1 MSSGKRSTGSPK
13 TIIPEPCARPDR
25 APLAPLQHSPFHAP
39 DLLESRLLPSRETTP
54 GRRRLIPDMK
64 SLRNSELEAS
74 VIDWPVHMQRALDL
88 ARHVITA
95 TPNPR
100 VGCVLVKDNEVVG
113 EGWHRGPGLPHAEVV
128 ALEQAG
134 VNAQGATA
142 FVSLEPCAH
151 HGRTGPCCE
160 ALHAAG
166 IEQVVLPIVDPNPQ
180 VSGKGIA
187 YLEGNGIEVIR
198 LSDFAAAAS
207 SINPGFMRRMET
219 GLPFV
224 RLKLAMSLDGRTALA
239 NGESKWITGAGARS
253 DVQLLRAGSSAVVTG
268 IGTVLADDPQ
278 LNVRLEDLDI
288 PETQKL
294 TNEDN
299 LAMQPLRV
307 VLDSQI
313 QTPDTSKIVNTE
325 GRVIIFGSTGGVSRC
340 TAPGNN
346 VELVA
351 VDCPDGRVDLRSV
364 LHSLATDFACN
375 EILVEAGP
383 TLSGA
388 FLDAGLVDELIIYM
402 APKIFGAD
410 ARPLFDSTGLQ
421 SLAEARQF
429 MIEEVTVVGDD
440 LKIIL
445 SPQVK
450 S

>member
-1 MSSGKRSTGSPK
+1 
-13 TIIPEPCARPDR
+13 
-25 APLAPLQHSPFHAP
+25 
-39 DLLESRLLPSRETTP
+39 
-54 GRRRLIPDMK
+54 MK
-64 SLRNSELEAS
+64 SLRNSELDAA

-113 EGWHRGPGLPHAEVV
+113 EGWHQGPGLPHAEVV

-134 VNAQGATA
+134 AAALGATA

-160 ALHAAG
+160 ALHTAG
-166 IEQVVLPIVDPNPQ
+166 VKRVVLAIVDPNPQ
-180 VSGKGIA
+180 VAGKGIA
-187 YLEGNGIEVIR
+187 YLEGNGIEVF
-198 LSDFAAAAS
+198 LLTDFANQARA
-207 SINPGFMRRMET
+207 INPGFMRRMET

-239 NGESKWITGAGARS
+239 NGKSKWITGASARS
-253 DVQLLRAGSSAVVTG
+253 DVQLLRAGSSAVLTG

-278 LNVRLEDLDI
+278 LNVRVEDLDI
-288 PETQKL
+288 SETQRL
-294 TNEDN
+294 TNEAN
-299 LAMQPLRV
+299 LAIQPLRV
-307 VLDSQI
+307 VLDSQL
-313 QTPDTSKIVNTE
+313 QTPDTSKIVTTG
-325 GRVIIFGSTGGVSRC
+325 GRVIIYGASGEVAGRKGL
-340 TAPGNN
+340 AAN
-346 VELVA
+346 VELLA

-364 LHSLATDFACN
+364 LNSLATDFACN

-410 ARPLFDSTGLQ
+410 ARPLFGSTGLQ

-429 MIEEVTVVGDD
+429 TIKDVMEVGED
-440 LKIIL
+440 LRIIL
-445 SPQVK
+445 SPQIK
-450 S
+450 N

>member
-1 MSSGKRSTGSPK
+1 
-13 TIIPEPCARPDR
+13 
-25 APLAPLQHSPFHAP
+25 
-39 DLLESRLLPSRETTP
+39 
-54 GRRRLIPDMK
+54 MK
-64 SLRNSELEAS
+64 SLRNSELDAA

-95 TPNPR
+95 TPNPL

-113 EGWHRGPGLPHAEVV
+113 EGWHQGPGLPHAEVV

-134 VNAQGATA
+134 AAALGATA

-160 ALHAAG
+160 ALHTAG
-166 IEQVVLPIVDPNPQ
+166 VKRVVLAIVDPNPQ
-180 VSGKGIA
+180 VAGKGIA
-187 YLEGNGIEVIR
+187 YLEGNGIEVF
-198 LSDFAAAAS
+198 LLTDFANQARA
-207 SINPGFMRRMET
+207 INPGFMRRMET

-239 NGESKWITGAGARS
+239 NGKSKWITGASARS
-253 DVQLLRAGSSAVVTG
+253 DVQLLRAGSSAVLTG

-278 LNVRLEDLDI
+278 LNVRVEDLDI
-288 PETQKL
+288 SETQRL
-294 TNEDN
+294 TNEAN
-299 LAMQPLRV
+299 LAIQPLRV
-307 VLDSQI
+307 VLDSKL
-313 QTPDTSKIVNTE
+313 QTPDTSKIVTTG
-325 GRVIIFGSTGGVSRC
+325 GRVIIYGASGEVAGRKGL
-340 TAPGNN
+340 AAN
-346 VELVA
+346 VELLA

-364 LHSLATDFACN
+364 LNSLATDFACN

-410 ARPLFDSTGLQ
+410 ARPLFGSTGLQ

-429 MIEEVTVVGDD
+429 TIKDVMEVGED
-440 LKIIL
+440 LRIIL
-445 SPQVK
+445 SPQIK
-450 S
+450 N

>member
-1 MSSGKRSTGSPK
+1 
-13 TIIPEPCARPDR
+13 
-25 APLAPLQHSPFHAP
+25 
-39 DLLESRLLPSRETTP
+39 
-54 GRRRLIPDMK
+54 MK
-64 SLRNSELEAS
+64 SLRNSELDAA

-113 EGWHRGPGLPHAEVV
+113 EGWHQGPGLPHAEVV

-134 VNAQGATA
+134 AAALGATA

-160 ALHAAG
+160 ALHTAG
-166 IEQVVLPIVDPNPQ
+166 VKRVVLAIVDPNPQ
-180 VSGKGIA
+180 VAGKGIA
-187 YLEGNGIEVIR
+187 YLEGNGIEVF
-198 LSDFAAAAS
+198 LLTDFANQARA
-207 SINPGFMRRMET
+207 INPGFMRRMET

-239 NGESKWITGAGARS
+239 NGKSKWITGASARS
-253 DVQLLRAGSSAVVTG
+253 DVQLLRAGSSAVLTG

-278 LNVRLEDLDI
+278 LNVRVEDLDI
-288 PETQKL
+288 SETQRL
-294 TNEDN
+294 TNEAN
-299 LAMQPLRV
+299 LAIQPLRV
-307 VLDSQI
+307 VLDSKL
-313 QTPDTSKIVNTE
+313 QTPDTSKIVTTG
-325 GRVIIFGSTGGVSRC
+325 GRVIIYGASGEVAGRKGL
-340 TAPGNN
+340 AAN
-346 VELVA
+346 VELLA

-364 LHSLATDFACN
+364 LNSLATDFACN

-410 ARPLFDSTGLQ
+410 ARPLFGSTGLQ

-429 MIEEVTVVGDD
+429 TIKDVMEVGED
-440 LKIIL
+440 LRIIL
-445 SPQVK
+445 SPQIK
-450 S
+450 N

>member
-1 MSSGKRSTGSPK
+1 
-13 TIIPEPCARPDR
+13 
-25 APLAPLQHSPFHAP
+25 
-39 DLLESRLLPSRETTP
+39 
-54 GRRRLIPDMK
+54 MK
-64 SLRNSELEAS
+64 SLRNSELDAA

-113 EGWHRGPGLPHAEVV
+113 EGWHQGPGLPHAEVV

-134 VNAQGATA
+134 AAALGATA

-160 ALHAAG
+160 ALHTAG
-166 IEQVVLPIVDPNPQ
+166 VERVVLAIVDPNPQ
-180 VSGKGIA
+180 VAGKGIA
-187 YLEGNGIEVIR
+187 YLEGNGIEVF
-198 LSDFAAAAS
+198 LLTDFANQARA
-207 SINPGFMRRMET
+207 INPGFMRRMET

-239 NGESKWITGAGARS
+239 NGKSKWITGASARS
-253 DVQLLRAGSSAVVTG
+253 DVQLLRAGSSAVLTG

-278 LNVRLEDLDI
+278 LNVRVEDLDI
-288 PETQKL
+288 SETQRL
-294 TNEDN
+294 TNEAN
-299 LAMQPLRV
+299 LAIQPLRV
-307 VLDSQI
+307 VLDSQL
-313 QTPDTSKIVNTE
+313 QTPDTSKIVTTG
-325 GRVIIFGSTGGVSRC
+325 GRVVIYGASGEVAGRKGL
-340 TAPGNN
+340 AAN
-346 VELVA
+346 VELLA

-364 LHSLATDFACN
+364 LNSLATDFACN

-410 ARPLFDSTGLQ
+410 ARPLFGSTGLQ

-429 MIEEVTVVGDD
+429 TIKDVMEVGEN
-440 LKIIL
+440 LRLIL
-445 SPQVK
+445 SPQIK
-450 S
+450 N

>member
-1 MSSGKRSTGSPK
+1 
-13 TIIPEPCARPDR
+13 
-25 APLAPLQHSPFHAP
+25 
-39 DLLESRLLPSRETTP
+39 
-54 GRRRLIPDMK
+54 
-64 SLRNSELEAS
+64 
-74 VIDWPVHMQRALDL
+74 MQRALDL

-113 EGWHRGPGLPHAEVV
+113 EGWHQGPGLPHAEVV

-134 VNAQGATA
+134 AAALGATA

-160 ALHAAG
+160 ALHTAG
-166 IEQVVLPIVDPNPQ
+166 VERVVLAIVDPNPQ
-180 VSGKGIA
+180 VAGKGIA
-187 YLEGNGIEVIR
+187 YLEGNGIEVF
-198 LSDFAAAAS
+198 LLTDFANQARA
-207 SINPGFMRRMET
+207 INPGFMRRMET

-239 NGESKWITGAGARS
+239 NGKSKWITGASARS
-253 DVQLLRAGSSAVVTG
+253 DVQLLRAGSSAVLTG

-278 LNVRLEDLDI
+278 LNVRVEDLDI
-288 PETQKL
+288 SETQRL
-294 TNEDN
+294 TNEAN
-299 LAMQPLRV
+299 LAIQPLRV
-307 VLDSQI
+307 VLDSQL
-313 QTPDTSKIVNTE
+313 QTPDTSKIVTTG
-325 GRVIIFGSTGGVSRC
+325 GRVVIYGASGEVAGRKGL
-340 TAPGNN
+340 AAN
-346 VELVA
+346 VELLA

-364 LHSLATDFACN
+364 LNSLATDFACN

-410 ARPLFDSTGLQ
+410 ARPLFGSTGLQ

-429 MIEEVTVVGDD
+429 TIKDVMEVGED
-440 LKIIL
+440 LRLIL
-445 SPQVK
+445 SPQIK
-450 S
+450 N

>member
-1 MSSGKRSTGSPK
+1 
-13 TIIPEPCARPDR
+13 
-25 APLAPLQHSPFHAP
+25 
-39 DLLESRLLPSRETTP
+39 
-54 GRRRLIPDMK
+54 MK
-64 SLRNSELEAS
+64 SLRNSELDAA

-113 EGWHRGPGLPHAEVV
+113 EGWHQGPGLPHAEVV

-134 VNAQGATA
+134 AAALGATA

-160 ALHAAG
+160 ALHTAG
-166 IEQVVLPIVDPNPQ
+166 VERVVLAIVDPNPQ
-180 VSGKGIA
+180 VAGKGIA
-187 YLEGNGIEVIR
+187 YLEGNGIEVF
-198 LSDFAAAAS
+198 LLTDFANQARA
-207 SINPGFMRRMET
+207 INPGFMRRMET

-239 NGESKWITGAGARS
+239 NGKSKWITGASARS
-253 DVQLLRAGSSAVVTG
+253 DVQLLRAGSSAVLTG

-278 LNVRLEDLDI
+278 LNVRVEDLDI
-288 PETQKL
+288 SETQRL
-294 TNEDN
+294 TNEAN
-299 LAMQPLRV
+299 LAIQPLRV
-307 VLDSQI
+307 VLDSQL
-313 QTPDTSKIVNTE
+313 QTPDTSKIVTTG
-325 GRVIIFGSTGGVSRC
+325 GRVVIYGASGEVAGRKGL
-340 TAPGNN
+340 AAN
-346 VELVA
+346 VELLA

-364 LHSLATDFACN
+364 LNSLATDFACN

-410 ARPLFDSTGLQ
+410 ARPLFGSTGLQ

-429 MIEEVTVVGDD
+429 TIKDVMEVGED
-440 LKIIL
+440 LRLIL
-445 SPQVK
+445 SPQIK
-450 S
+450 N